1 MVRGPFTFTFILF
14 PNSLAPYYPR
24 GFLINKC
31 KRKILIL
38 FSLYNFLSFFL
49 QNIFGKNKTP
59 SRVPPVP
66 PKRPEKQ
73 LQGVPSDTQ
82 EEEED
87 DLYTY
92 EVPPSK
98 GQSKQMVPALAEN
111 IYLVP
116 SQVVSLPS
124 DRPALRRFSEPHNLL
139 QPKSLPFLSKPGADG
154 DDSSDG
160 TFNFL
165 AIERALQKG
174 MMKQSVPP
182 PLPLSAR
189 RGSLPVL
196 GPSGSQAKAV
206 ASRDPLPALKDDEEE
221 TQEESIYVESSVP
234 RKVLPCPT
242 PVPPVQPLKQARPA
256 ITPSGPQKAFVEN
269 LCKGVSLKSGSVPE
283 DFCMQN
289 KAWYAGSCDRHTA
302 EAALLRFNKDS
313 AYLVRQSSRHGWN
326 QPFTLAVLF
335 KKHVY
340 NIPIR
345 YLESSHQYTLG
356 KDGRSH
362 EELFDSVS
370 GIIQSYSERPLVLVD
385 GSTSAKEQTCLLF
398 PVKP

>member
-1 MVRGPFTFTFILF
+1 MYAAHSQVH
-14 PNSLAPYYPR
+14 
-24 GFLINKC
+24 
-31 KRKILIL
+31 
-38 FSLYNFLSFFL
+38 
-49 QNIFGKNKTP
+49 
-59 SRVPPVP
+59 
-66 PKRPEKQ
+66 
-73 LQGVPSDTQ
+73 SDAQ

-98 GQSKQMVPALAEN
+98 GQSKQMVPADAEN
-111 IYLVP
+111 IYL
-116 SQVVSLPS
+116 
-124 DRPALRRFSEPHNLL
+124 DRPALRRFSEPNNLL
-139 QPKSLPFLSKPGADG
+139 QPKSLPFLSKPEAD
-154 DDSSDG
+154 DDNTSDG

-189 RGSLPVL
+189 RVSLPVR
-196 GPSGSQAKAV
+196 GASGSQAKAA

-221 TQEESIYVESSVP
+221 IQEESIYVECEPRPAYMP
-234 RKVLPCPT
+234 RK
-242 PVPPVQPLKQARPA
+242 VPPVQPLKQARPA
-256 ITPSGPQKAFVEN
+256 ITPSGPQKAFAEN
-269 LCKGVSLKSGSVPE
+269 LCKGVCLKSGSVPE

-345 YLESSHQYTLG
+345 YIESSRQYTLG

-370 GIIQSYSERPLVLVD
+370 SIIQSYTERPLVLVD

>member
-1 MVRGPFTFTFILF
+1 M
-14 PNSLAPYYPR
+14 
-24 GFLINKC
+24 
-31 KRKILIL
+31 
-38 FSLYNFLSFFL
+38 
-49 QNIFGKNKTP
+49 NIFGKNKTP

-111 IYLVP
+111 IYL
-116 SQVVSLPS
+116 

-221 TQEESIYVESSVP
+221 TQEESIYVECEPRAALVP
-234 RKVLPCPT
+234 RKVLPCLT

-256 ITPSGPQKAFVEN
+256 ITPSGPQK
-269 LCKGVSLKSGSVPE
+269 

-345 YLESSHQYTLG
+345 YLESSRQYTLG

-370 GIIQSYSERPLVLVD
+370 SIIQSYSQRPLVLVD

>member
-221 TQEESIYVESSVP
+221 TQEESIYVECEPRAASVP

-283 DFCMQN
+283 LDFKNTQEGAFHLCLTCHLFN
-289 KAWYAGSCDRHTA
+289 LPLFSAPLTRTKSTLNIWFPGVPGVPGYLAGHVFCSC
-302 EAALLRFNKDS
+302 
-313 AYLVRQSSRHGWN
+313 SSN
-326 QPFTLAVLF
+326 LATSPE
-335 KKHVY
+335 K
-340 NIPIR
+340 
-345 YLESSHQYTLG
+345 
-356 KDGRSH
+356 
-362 EELFDSVS
+362 
-370 GIIQSYSERPLVLVD
+370 SEM
-385 GSTSAKEQTCLLF
+385 A
-398 PVKP
+398 PVGGGLQ

>member
-1 MVRGPFTFTFILF
+1 MKVLNGVLRCL
-14 PNSLAPYYPR
+14 
-24 GFLINKC
+24 
-31 KRKILIL
+31 LIL
-38 FSLYNFLSFFL
+38 LLMSVFLGNTL
-49 QNIFGKNKTP
+49 REVLIKTWLSQSP
-59 SRVPPVP
+59 LCVS
-66 PKRPEKQ
+66 EKQ

-116 SQVVSLPS
+116 SQVVSLS
-124 DRPALRRFSEPHNLL
+124 LDRPALRRFSEPHNLL
-139 QPKSLPFLSKPGADG
+139 QPKSLPFLSKPGADA

-174 MMKQSVPP
+174 MMKQSVPL

-196 GPSGSQAKAV
+196 GPSGPQAKALT
-206 ASRDPLPALKDDEEE
+206 SRDPLPALKDDEEE
-221 TQEESIYVESSVP
+221 TQEESIYVESSVS

-256 ITPSGPQKAFVEN
+256 TTPSGPQKAFAEN
-269 LCKGVSLKSGSVPE
+269 LCKAVCLKSGSVPE

-370 GIIQSYSERPLVLVD
+370 SIIQSYSERPLVLVD